1 MPSRLLQPIP
11 PNSHHESLAAGLQ
24 TDTQSSASSS
34 FPSSPES
41 RPFNPRVAIPEE
53 EEETSSEAGNEPLT
67 PLESDNLHAHPL
79 PKSIPGVD
87 SIRPAA
93 LHTTMAADTLATKTV
108 ATAKSTAGKSD
119 PIPIPTA
126 KLPKT
131 PTQKKPQSVEKPS
144 AIKRAM
150 TGLLKSRSTLSN
162 NGLQPLTQLDGGH
175 SSSLGSPSP
184 RSGREQHREP
194 TRRMSMTT
202 HSTPTT
208 RSNTPPSPAAPA
220 KDSHVSPPSPRSKEP
235 NPIEIFANSRKKN
248 RSSTGFGL
256 RDKFSTSKSKTSFE
270 GQGKDAVQRPNRAS
284 SVDLESAAAL
294 HMARPSDS
302 NDGQLPPREV
312 WPSQA
317 EIGTG
322 LKARRISLSLPDD
335 FVVDVGDL
343 YSEYSDQSKLGL
355 RGKTLGK
362 GATASV
368 RLVVKKGHPSDLYAA
383 KEFRGKASKED
394 SEEYEKKVKSEYTIA
409 KSLRHPNIVETYRLC
424 THNGRWTHI
433 MEFCSE
439 GDLFNL
445 VSQKY
450 LSKDDHLVD
459 RVCFFKQLVQG
470 LNYLHNNG
478 IAHRDVKLEN
488 LLITKD
494 GKLKITDFGVS
505 EVFAGVHPGLRSAG
519 GQCGKEM
526 GEVRLCAPGMCGSPP
541 YVAPEVMARRGKLE
555 IFLS

>member
-1 MPSRLLQPIP
+1 MPSRLLQPTPP
-11 PNSHHESLAAGLQ
+11 PNPHHESLTAGLQ
-24 TDTQSSASSS
+24 TDASSASSS

-41 RPFNPRVAIPEE
+41 RPFDPRTPIPEE

-67 PLESDNLHAHPL
+67 PLESDNLHSHPL
-79 PKSIPGVD
+79 PKILPGVD
-87 SIRPAA
+87 GKLPAV
-93 LHTTMAADTLATKTV
+93 LHKTMASETLAIKSA
-108 ATAKSTAGKSD
+108 ATSKPADGRSD
-119 PIPIPTA
+119 PIQIPA
-126 KLPKT
+126 PKIPKT
-131 PTQKKPQSVEKPS
+131 PTQKKSQSVEKPS

-150 TGLLKSRSTLSN
+150 SGLLKSRTSSSG
-162 NGLQPLTQLDGGH
+162 GLQPMTQLDGGNA
-175 SSSLGSPSP
+175 SSLVPPTPGK
-184 RSGREQHREP
+184 EQRREP

-202 HSTPTT
+202 KSTPPT
-208 RSNTPPSPAAPA
+208 RSNTPPSPGSPA
-220 KDSHVSPPSPRSKEP
+220 NDIQVGSPSARGKEP
-235 NPIEIFANSRKKN
+235 NSMEFFANSRKKN

-256 RDKFSTSKSKTSFE
+256 REKFTASKNKISYET
-270 GQGKDAVQRPNRAS
+270 QGKDVTRPNRAS
-284 SVDLESAAAL
+284 SVDLESAAL
-294 HMARPSDS
+294 HIARPCSDS

-368 RLVVKKGHPSDLYAA
+368 RLVAKKGHPSDLYAA

-409 KSLRHPNIVETYRLC
+409 KSLHHPNIVETYRLC
-424 THNGRWTHI
+424 THNGRWTHV

-526 GEVRLCAPGMCGSPP
+526 GELRLCTPGMCGSPP
-541 YVAPEVMARRGKLE
+541 YVAPEVMARKGKL
-555 IFLS
+555 